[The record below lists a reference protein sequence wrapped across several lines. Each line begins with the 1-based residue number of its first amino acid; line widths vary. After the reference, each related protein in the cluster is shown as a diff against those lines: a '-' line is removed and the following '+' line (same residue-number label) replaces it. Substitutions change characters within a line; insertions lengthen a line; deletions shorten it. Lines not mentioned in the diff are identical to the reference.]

1 MLITLGYI
9 IQNNHIFLA
18 SFKYNKARCA
28 NTTGNNHYRFNTLEN
43 ELRFSCFTPASC
55 VKSANKLGRELNLNF
70 TYKSRRK

>member
-1 MLITLGYI
+1 M
-9 IQNNHIFLA
+9 
-18 SFKYNKARCA
+18 
-28 NTTGNNHYRFNTLEN
+28 EN